1 MSKFIHKYTSEEAFS
16 NDYNGEYYN
25 ERIPWVS
32 LTKVTGF
39 GRIDYNKDEDP
50 GPGPS

>member
-16 NDYNGEYYN
+16 NDYNGEYYK
-25 ERIPWVS
+25 EPWVS

-50 GPGPS
+50 VPGPGPS